1 MQQNEK
7 KVKQVKGFAT
17 AHAYGQNR
25 RMPIGV
31 RTIGKPDF
39 LKGVK
44 WEEQAR

>member
-1 MQQNEK
+1 MQQILKNDR
-7 KVKQVKGFAT
+7 QVKGFAT
-17 AHAYGQNR
+17 TKVFGQNR
-25 RMPIGV
+25 RTPIGV